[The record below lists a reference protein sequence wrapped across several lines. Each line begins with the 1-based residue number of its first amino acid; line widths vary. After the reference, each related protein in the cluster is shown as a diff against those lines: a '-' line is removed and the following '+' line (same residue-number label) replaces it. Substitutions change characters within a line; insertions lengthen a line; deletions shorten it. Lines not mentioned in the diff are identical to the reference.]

1 MKGFVF
7 DARGA
12 DSSLLCTSLTSQI
25 TSGCVAGVAIA
36 LQQVRD
42 GISIRD
48 ARPDHEAEAG
58 RVMAQV

>member
-1 MKGFVF
+1 MKGFVS
-7 DARGA
+7 DARTA
-12 DSSLLCTSLTSQI
+12 DSSLLCTSPTSQA
-25 TSGCVAGVAIA
+25 TSGCVDGVAIA

-58 RVMAQV
+58 RAMAQV